1 MPVANLKNFFI
12 SLIEKYHPFNIRYF
26 KSVVVLAILL
36 LSSIVLI
43 LGWMSAKKVRE
54 VVTEDFNQQQLVLA
68 QHAASQIRSSI
79 EALKR
84 ELLLLSLSP
93 TVQFAEKPWYRLDI
107 AFSSVRESGVLEIR
121 LLDMKTHSVFVV
133 SDGNRRQTHSLSNE
147 DMRYLDWGQQKKNR
161 GKIFLTDVVRSPD
174 GKEYKLIMKMVVPVW
189 QISAGQKQPEQTNN
203 FSGVLMFVVDANRLI
218 RDIIKEIRSGKTGY
232 AWVLDENGV
241 FLYHIEH
248 EFIGEN
254 AFEIRKGKK
263 PTISF
268 DKINEIQKKNMLRGE
283 EGTSWYISGWH
294 RGIEGEIKK
303 MIAFSPISLTDEYQ
317 NRLWSVAVVAPVS
330 EIEGAIQ
337 SIHVQQFVIQALVIA
352 IIVIGGLIIN
362 FMILSWSNMLELEV
376 AKKTIE
382 LKRSEQRYKSLVENA
397 EDIIFTA
404 DYDGKVL
411 SMNNYGVRFFNRTEG
426 EIIGHNISEIFL
438 WPSSEVLLLMIQ
450 KVFETKESRQV
461 TQLAIIGE
469 SQYWFNTKLRR
480 LWDETGNIY
489 AVLGISRDITAIK
502 EKEKEEQRYSVEKLA
517 SMGTLAAGVAHEINN
532 PLGII
537 LGFTDLLLE
546 KKNPESQE
554 YEYLKTVEK
563 QALNAKKV
571 VENLLRFA
579 RYTEHKEELIDVN
592 NSIETI
598 LAVVKNTLFMNKI
611 SLKQKLQKELPKVK
625 VDAGELEQVFL
636 NLINN
641 AIQAMKDGGTLT
653 VQTSSHDDYVE
664 MQFSDTGHGIEK
676 EHRSRIF
683 DPLFTTKKV
692 GEGTGLGLSVSYGII
707 TKYGGAITFK
717 TKTQN
722 EAEIPGTTFII
733 TLPVGKP

>member
-1 MPVANLKNFFI
+1 MANLKNIFI

-26 KSVVVLAILL
+26 KFVVVLAILL

-79 EALKR
+79 DALKR

-93 TVQFAEKPWYRLDI
+93 TVQYSEKPWYRLDI

-133 SDGNRRQTHSLSNE
+133 SDENRHTRSLSNE
-147 DMRYLDWGQQKKNR
+147 DMRYLDWGQQKENR
-161 GKIFLTDVVRSPD
+161 GKIFLTDVARSPD
-174 GKEYKLIMKMVVPVW
+174 GNKNKLIMKMVVPVW
-189 QISAGQKQPEQTNN
+189 QISASPRQPEQANN
-203 FSGVLMFVVDANRLI
+203 FSGILMFVVDANRLI
-218 RDIIKEIRSGKTGY
+218 KDIIKEIRSGKTGY

-241 FLYHIEH
+241 FLYHIEQ

-254 AFEIRKGKK
+254 AFEVRKGKK

-268 DKINEIQKKNMLRGE
+268 DKINEIQKKNMLKGE

-303 MIAFSPISLTDEYQ
+303 MIAFSPIPLTDEYQ
-317 NRLWSVAVVAPVS
+317 KRLWSVAVVAPIS

-376 AKKTIE
+376 TKKTIE

-404 DYDGKVL
+404 DYEGKVL
-411 SMNNYGVRFFNRTEG
+411 SMNNYGVRFFNRTEE

-469 SQYWFNTKLRR
+469 NQYWFNTKLRR

-546 KKNPESQE
+546 KNSPGSQA

-592 NSIETI
+592 SSIETI

-625 VDAGELEQVFL
+625 ADAGELEQVFL

-653 VQTSSHDDYVE
+653 IQTSSHDDYVE
-664 MQFSDTGHGIEK
+664 MQFSDTGYGIEK

-717 TKTQN
+717 TKTLN
-722 EAEIPGTTFII
+722 ESETSGTTFII